1 MHIAEPF
8 APIFARRVNQV
19 IIHAN
24 AGLRRSRYSLES
36 AKEEEV
42 EPRRR
47 VVSNGDVKFEIVEP
61 IAPIDLIAPLMHTVQ
76 RRYQEL
82 AQICIAWRAD
92 TNTPVLF
99 EARIALDARFLPNIP
114 VNCPHTPIL
123 RAKPSGGAQFPDL
136 FQCIA

>member
-61 IAPIDLIAPLMHTVQ
+61 IAPIDLIAPLMHAVQ
-76 RRYQEL
+76 RRSSLIFQGVCVCVSDLRLRLGYCKCMGYQSL
-82 AQICIAWRAD
+82 
-92 TNTPVLF
+92 V
-99 EARIALDARFLPNIP
+99 
-114 VNCPHTPIL
+114 
-123 RAKPSGGAQFPDL
+123 PSR
-136 FQCIA
+136 